1 MSVNER
7 GRALVRDFGIVRNW
21 NLWNRSS
28 KGGELNERNWSSLY
42 PKADNSDKFQA
53 RPVNLSIRK
62 PAGSALQSLEVI
74 RPTLLLQGRRMSC

>member
-1 MSVNER
+1 MSVNEG
-7 GRALVRDFGIVRNW
+7 GRALVRDFGIVGNW

-42 PKADNSDKFQA
+42 PKADNSDKSQA

-74 RPTLLLQGRRMSC
+74 HPTLLLQGRRMSR